1 MKTQV
6 LVIALALAT
15 GAGWATA
22 QTAKGNASDSTAA
35 TTTTQTTT
43 TKVTKKSASKKHAR
57 QMAKRHAKMGASAA
71 PQTDLNDRNRQAR
84 MDEALE
90 KYRRGSS

>member
-15 GAGWATA
+15 GAGWASA
-22 QTAKGNASDSTAA
+22 QTAQANASDSAA
-35 TTTTQTTT
+35 TATTKTTT
-43 TKVTKKSASKKHAR
+43 TKVTKKSASKKHVR
-57 QMAKRHAKMGASAA
+57 QMAKRHANMGASAA